1 MAKKRK
7 KRKNG
12 LIIVLLVSILALLGI
27 IILLLLRRQPEEVV
41 ENGRSVLLTE
51 DNVNEFDSEAGSVE
65 DGYYLV
71 TMNTAWEFDDGR
83 AESNNAFVANA
94 KENSRT
100 VYFDVILSDTDEVIY
115 SSPYMPVGTEL
126 RNFALTKAL
135 EAGEYSAVVRYYLVD
150 DEYKVID
157 DIAAEVSIS
166 ILN

>member
-1 MAKKRK
+1 MAKKRR

-12 LIIVLLVSILALLGI
+12 LIIILLVSILALLGI
-27 IILLLLRRQPEEVV
+27 IILLLLRRQPKEVV
-41 ENGRSVLLTE
+41 ENGRSVLITE
-51 DNVNEFDSEAGSVE
+51 DNVDEFDSNAGSVE

-71 TMNTAWEFDDGR
+71 TMNTAWEFDNGR

-126 RNFALTKAL
+126 RNFALSRAL
-135 EAGEYSAVVRYYLVD
+135 EAGEYSAVVKYYLVND
-150 DEYKVID
+150 NYEVID
-157 DIAAEVSIS
+157 DIAAEISIS

>member
-1 MAKKRK
+1 MAKKRR

-12 LIIVLLVSILALLGI
+12 LIIILLVSILALLGI
-27 IILLLLRRQPEEVV
+27 IILLLLRRQPEVV
-41 ENGRSVLLTE
+41 ENGRSVLITE
-51 DNVNEFDSEAGSVE
+51 DNVDEFDSGAGSVE

-71 TMNTAWEFDDGR
+71 TMNTAWEFDNGR

-126 RNFALTKAL
+126 RNFALTRAL